1 MSDGRFPLLSGEI
14 TVPTLQ
20 KLAHAIL
27 VVWLTVWLLLWGA
40 AEPCWSRGG
49 RIGNTATCHVNSK
62 RRQQIVMLIIPSHSP
77 FTVRQYTTVKEVR
90 LHSERG
96 KAAVPRVVGTV
107 ATTPCCVIGITAP
120 VTSWVRAPCVGSLA
134 LTGRHGVGARA
145 LEGSG
150 ETELTPEAKGVGRG
164 GLCVRAPEGVGR
176 DGTRTRGQGVG
187 RATIWAR
194 DREDRCAGAR
204 VLAFC
209 GWLSSS
215 FAFFI
220 ALIWVS
226 LFMVPNI

>member
-1 MSDGRFPLLSGEI
+1 M
-14 TVPTLQ
+14 
-20 KLAHAIL
+20 
-27 VVWLTVWLLLWGA
+27 
-40 AEPCWSRGG
+40 
-49 RIGNTATCHVNSK
+49 
-62 RRQQIVMLIIPSHSP
+62 
-77 FTVRQYTTVKEVR
+77 
-90 LHSERG
+90 
-96 KAAVPRVVGTV
+96 PRVVGTV
-107 ATTPCCVIGITAP
+107 ATTPCCVMGITAP

-134 LTGRHGVGARA
+134 LTGRRGVGDRA

-150 ETELTPEAKGVGRG
+150 ETELMLEAKGVGRG
-164 GLCVRAPEGVGR
+164 GVCVRAPEGVGR
-176 DGTRTRGQGVG
+176 DGTRARGQGVG

-226 LFMVPNI
+226 LFMVPNSSPRAFQGVSSPLQRFFFFEGLFFVDSEFFLYFLRRVRASAPAGCSPRAFWRNGVIPSKAFTPE